1 MFKSW
6 FKKLQKKK
14 PNPYIINEEKT
25 EPASVSV
32 VKRVYT
38 SKGYLTSPYNKNYP
52 ATGSLEHKY
61 KPIETIT
68 KSASLKEE
76 PKTEIVKQEM
86 VEVKEEIPSKL
97 IEVPT
102 KEIDFYETAKLCGIE
117 GVPIQEVTEEA
128 TNPLWDSLEV
138 GTIDERFEQ
147 TVESEHPIAV
157 TNEIINDAT
166 QTRFI
171 PDEPGVDIVEEKD
184 GHIFV
189 MNGYGVEIKLENK
202 NIIAYIDTGIDVN
215 LKPDQEV
222 ILSHWNGKYDKKVG
236 KVIKESGTEREGKS
250 EEVLIQNV

>member
-86 VEVKEEIPSKL
+86 VEVKEEISSKL
-97 IEVPT
+97 TLSYLKIVQIRFL
-102 KEIDFYETAKLCGIE
+102 K
-117 GVPIQEVTEEA
+117 V
-128 TNPLWDSLEV
+128 LEV
-138 GTIDERFEQ
+138 VSDMCCAIR
-147 TVESEHPIAV
+147 PIA
-157 TNEIINDAT
+157 
-166 QTRFI
+166 
-171 PDEPGVDIVEEKD
+171 P
-184 GHIFV
+184 
-189 MNGYGVEIKLENK
+189 
-202 NIIAYIDTGIDVN
+202 
-215 LKPDQEV
+215 
-222 ILSHWNGKYDKKVG
+222 
-236 KVIKESGTEREGKS
+236 
-250 EEVLIQNV
+250 